1 MKNPP
6 FLETMIKIII
16 TGPESTG
23 KSTLAKSLS
32 NYLKEPFVPEFA
44 RFFIPTL
51 KESYTAANLVD
62 IARGQL
68 YWHQLYKS
76 NANKVLLCDTGV
88 EAIDI
93 WFQYRFGDINPQIR
107 ALFIADEH
115 CIYLVCKPDIP
126 WEADPLRETPH
137 QRPQI
142 FDSFVSLL
150 NQFGKN
156 YYIIE
161 GQHEEDRFRCALIHL
176 HKILA

>member
-1 MKNPP
+1 M
-6 FLETMIKIII
+6 
-16 TGPESTG
+16 
-23 KSTLAKSLS
+23 
-32 NYLKEPFVPEFA
+32 
-44 RFFIPTL
+44 
-51 KESYTAANLVD
+51 D
-62 IARGQL
+62 IALGQL

-93 WFQYRFGDINPQIR
+93 WFQYRFGDIDAQIR
-107 ALFIADEH
+107 ELFTADED
-115 CIYLVCKPDIP
+115 CFYLLCKPDIS
-126 WEADPLRETPH
+126 WVDDPLRETPH

-161 GQHEEDRFRCALIHL
+161 GQHEEDRFRCALDHL
-176 HKILA
+176 KKILP